1 MFPAFQPLPQLNEGT
16 NRLKTSHFP
25 LFSLTSGSDHQ
36 QTRSFSRAIFSLASY
51 TPRLLTDFIARARTP
66 RESMNE
72 SNPTVFS
79 LPHSILTFVC
89 VWWHPWRIYWESWER
104 RRPHGGRW
112 NFHFLGWGKYVT
124 LLVHTFSFIQPA
136 KWTWSANIPL
146 VAARVGLGWG
156 LREWKDYV
164 RGKILREEGGKLF
177 ALKGED
183 RGWASRS
190 GLNRGGWIAL
200 GKLVFKKAT

>member
-36 QTRSFSRAIFSLASY
+36 QTRSFSRAIFPLASY

-79 LPHSILTFVC
+79 PPPLDSHFCVC
-89 VWWHPWRIYWESWER
+89 V
-104 RRPHGGRW
+104 
-112 NFHFLGWGKYVT
+112 
-124 LLVHTFSFIQPA
+124 
-136 KWTWSANIPL
+136 
-146 VAARVGLGWG
+146 VAPVADL
-156 LREWKDYV
+156 
-164 RGKILREEGGKLF
+164 
-177 ALKGED
+177 
-183 RGWASRS
+183 
-190 GLNRGGWIAL
+190 L
-200 GKLVFKKAT
+200 GKLRTPPPSRGAMEFPLFGVGEICDFARAYIFVHPTG